1 MVKSSESVEG
11 NVTESQDDVKV
22 VKKKLVLERKVVGGL
37 KASTDLR
44 AGSAFHG
51 AIPWAHGNWQ

>member
-22 VKKKLVLERKVVGGL
+22 VKKKLVLERKVVTGL
-37 KASTDLR
+37 KAQTGLR
-44 AGSAFHG
+44 AGRLTNSSPHCPYG
-51 AIPWAHGNWQ
+51 